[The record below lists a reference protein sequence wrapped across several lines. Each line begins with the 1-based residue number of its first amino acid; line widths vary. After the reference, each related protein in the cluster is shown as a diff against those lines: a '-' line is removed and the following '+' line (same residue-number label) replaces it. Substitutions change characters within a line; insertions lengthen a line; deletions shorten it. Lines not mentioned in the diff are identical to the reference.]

1 MKNFKLIKDYY
12 YTLDTKGKAIFALGA
27 VAVVYVILE
36 MIS

>member
-12 YTLDTKGKAIFALGA
+12 HTLDTKGKAIFALGA